1 MSVAVYASGVTKT
14 YQDGVRRVEV
24 LRGID
29 LAVAPGEM
37 VAIVGPSGSG
47 KSTLLHLL
55 GALDRPDMGTVEVG
69 GHSLAGLSG
78 AELAGFRNRTIG
90 FVFQFHQLLPD
101 FTALENVMLPGRIA
115 GREPRG
121 VLANARRLLE
131 EVGLAERLE
140 HFPNQLSGGER
151 QRVGVARALA
161 ARPSIVL
168 MDEPFGALDPLT
180 RDAIGRDF
188 RGLHETLGLT
198 TVLITH
204 DMLEAV
210 LLADE
215 PTGNL
220 DPASGDAVFQ
230 LLLDLQAR
238 HRTTGVLVTHNPEI
252 AQRCTRTLRLDGGV
266 LQPY

>member
-1 MSVAVYASGVTKT
+1 MSVAVEARDLGKT

-24 LRGID
+24 LKGVD
-29 LAVAPGEM
+29 LAVEPGEM

-55 GALDRPDMGTVEVG
+55 GALDRPDHGTVSIG
-69 GHSLAGLSG
+69 GQPLEKLAGASLAR
-78 AELAGFRNRTIG
+78 FRNRTIG

-115 GREPRG
+115 GREPEA
-121 VLANARRLLE
+121 VLESARRLLR
-131 EVGLAERLE
+131 EVGLEERLD

-151 QRVGVARALA
+151 QRVALCRAL
-161 ARPSIVL
+161 VL
-168 MDEPFGALDPLT
+168 EPPL
-180 RDAIGRDF
+180 
-188 RGLHETLGLT
+188 
-198 TVLITH
+198 
-204 DMLEAV
+204 

-220 DPASGDAVFQ
+220 DPASGETVFN
-230 LLLDLQAR
+230 LLLELQRR

-252 AQRCTRTLRLDGGV
+252 AERCTRILRLEGGV
-266 LQPY
+266 LEAY

>member
-1 MSVAVYASGVTKT
+1 MSVAVKAAGLTKT

-24 LRGID
+24 LKGID
-29 LAVAPGEM
+29 LAVEPGEM

-55 GALDRPDMGTVEVG
+55 GALDRPDTGAVEIG
-69 GHSLAGLSG
+69 GQSVAALSG
-78 AELAGFRNRTIG
+78 AKIAAFRNRTIG

-115 GREPRG
+115 GREPRE
-121 VLANARRLLE
+121 VLERARGLLL
-131 EVGLAERLE
+131 EVGLSERLD

-151 QRVGVARALA
+151 QRVALCRALA
-161 ARPSIVL
+161 L
-168 MDEPFGALDPLT
+168 EPPL
-180 RDAIGRDF
+180 
-188 RGLHETLGLT
+188 
-198 TVLITH
+198 
-204 DMLEAV
+204 

-220 DPASGDAVFQ
+220 DPESGETVFE
-230 LLLDLQAR
+230 LLLSLQAR

-252 AQRCTRTLRLDGGV
+252 ARRCTRILRLDGGV
-266 LQPY
+266 LHPY